1 MAKKSKKIVRARITV
16 APRPEILDPQGK
28 AIATA
33 LARLG
38 FDQVAEVRAGTSFE
52 IELTGVS
59 EKAAKK
65 VLEEM
70 CRKLL
75 ANEVVEDFRIEL
87 EQNEAPV

>member
-1 MAKKSKKIVRARITV
+1 MKSVKAHVTV
-16 APRPEILDPQGK
+16 VPRPEIRDPQGQ
-28 AIATA
+28 AIAAA

-38 FDQVAEVRAGTSFE
+38 FDQVAEVRAGKSFE
-52 IELTGVS
+52 IELTGVGS
-59 EKAAKK
+59 KQAKK

-87 EQNEAPV
+87 DAGGPSA